1 VRFFGA
7 QATGCSPIS
16 TAVKN
21 GTDEIVPQRPN
32 TIARSLAIGNPAD
45 GLMLRVRSVHLVD
58 GLKTCRTSKS
68 FRRSRNWRRRKHLY
82 RDRGRVTTLSRRG
95 FTRMPHQADEL
106 TVSCITGNGL
116 KTTDCLQGIFEEH
129 KAIRPR
135 WRTLKPLSRNTT
147 Q

>member
-45 GLMLRVRSVHLVD
+45 GLMRRVRFALRAAGPRMCRMSRLCRDSRAGGD
-58 GLKTCRTSKS
+58 GR
-68 FRRSRNWRRRKHLY
+68 HLY
-82 RDRGRVTTLSRRG
+82 
-95 FTRMPHQADEL
+95 
-106 TVSCITGNGL
+106 
-116 KTTDCLQGIFEEH
+116 
-129 KAIRPR
+129 
-135 WRTLKPLSRNTT
+135 
-147 Q
+147 